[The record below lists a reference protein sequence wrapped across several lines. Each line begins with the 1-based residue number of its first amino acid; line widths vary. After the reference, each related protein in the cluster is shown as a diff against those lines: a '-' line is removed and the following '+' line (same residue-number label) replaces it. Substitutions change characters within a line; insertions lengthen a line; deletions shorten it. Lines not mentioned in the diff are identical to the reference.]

1 MMIMNR
7 KLQSNVTLGMY
18 TFNIADFYIKVEFEP
33 SDRNSILLLPSFRN
47 FMVDNDSDDGRIL
60 FSLTVKKSMALLADR
75 CESGCY
81 DTGNGKIIV
90 FDLPDGGHQYIFT
103 DIYGKSCCLLTTNED
118 FTVCQCA
125 LSGDG
130 QQRTFGLNNA
140 LMLVF
145 AFAGC
150 HHKALLLHASCVVC
164 DGRAYPF
171 IAMSGTG
178 KSTHSNLWL
187 QNVEDTELLNDDNP
201 AVRIVDGTV
210 MVYGTPWSG
219 KTPCY
224 RRRCY
229 PLGAITRIER
239 SSVNNIIR
247 MDNLHAFAALLPAC
261 SSMKCDETLHGM
273 MCDILS
279 MVIDHTRVYTMYCLP
294 DNEAALVCSKE
305 ITGGN

>member
-1 MMIMNR
+1 
-7 KLQSNVTLGMY
+7 MY

-47 FMVDNDSDDGRIL
+47 FMVSNDSDDGEIL

-75 CESGCY
+75 CESRCY

-103 DIYGKSCCLLTTNED
+103 DIYGKNCCLLTANED
-118 FTVCQCA
+118 FSVCQCA
-125 LSGDG
+125 LSGDDK
-130 QQRTFGLNNA
+130 QRTFGLNNA

-150 HHKALLLHASCVVC
+150 HHKVLLLHASCVVC
-164 DGRAYPF
+164 GGRAYPF

-201 AVRIVDGTV
+201 AVRIVDGIV

-273 MCDILS
+273 MCDILG

-294 DNEAALVCSKE
+294 DNGAALVCSKE
-305 ITGGN
+305 ITGGNW